1 MADDFNYK
9 RRNLILNSDIDET
22 SIKEIIDKIIDI
34 NSYDLEQ
41 DIEQGV
47 EYKREPI
54 NLYITTAGGEVE
66 QGLALYDCIKQSKT
80 SVYTYALGKCYSIGL
95 PIFLA
100 GKKRFCYD
108 NTIFMYHQISV
119 KEPWLTIKQKENNLK
134 SLEENMNDIRKI
146 ITKNTNISK
155 EILEDWDF
163 RNQDFF
169 INSKNALD
177 FGIVHEIIGGE

>member
-1 MADDFNYK
+1 MADDFNYQ

-47 EYKREPI
+47 GYKREPI
-54 NLYITTAGGEVE
+54 NLYITTGGGEVE

-80 SVYTYALGKCYSIGL
+80 PVYTYALGKCYSIGV

-108 NTIFMYHQISV
+108 NTIFMYHQLSAR
-119 KEPWLTIKQKENNLK
+119 EPWLTVKQKENNLK
-134 SLEENMNDIRKI
+134 VLIENMSQIRKI
-146 ITKNTNISK
+146 ILKNTNINIK
-155 EILEDWDF
+155 LLEDWDSK
-163 RNQDFF
+163 NQDFY